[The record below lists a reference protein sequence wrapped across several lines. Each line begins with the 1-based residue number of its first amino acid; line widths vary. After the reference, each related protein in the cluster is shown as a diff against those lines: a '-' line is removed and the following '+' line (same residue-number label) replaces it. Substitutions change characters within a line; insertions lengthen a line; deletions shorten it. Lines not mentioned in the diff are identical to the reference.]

1 MGRAG
6 LGAFREGEMPAEP
19 AGKGRGAGVP
29 LTGHCFPGK
38 CGTGSFPQERGLV
51 MDFHG

>member
-6 LGAFREGEMPAEP
+6 LGAFREGEMPTEP
-19 AGKGRGAGVP
+19 ARKGREAGVP